1 MLALILL
8 KRGFKLDYRMDLDSK
23 VEEDFRMDLVKL
35 QLLGVAVGLEVVVK
49 QRYPF
54 AKEQVMEY

>member
-23 VEEDFRMDLVKL
+23 VEEDFRMDLVTL
-35 QLLGVAVGLEVVVK
+35 QLLEVAVGLEVVVK

-54 AKEQVMEY
+54 VKEQVMEY